1 MYRLKNL
8 KMKRISC
15 LPNRRSR
22 PPKGK
27 TAHSKRED
35 RAPKKRKK
43 QKNLKWKNMLGRH
56 KNAPIHAKSVKMHL
70 KNGPTRASEVPSL
83 EELKYTQEQE
93 EILKTRQQDQ
103 KALNLKEIKK
113 LVFLAKKKRVVE
125 TSSPPV
131 HGRKRRGRAIS
142 HSRVRSPISPSSLE
156 STHSEEA
163 EMAEQNNRNV
173 SDYAIPKLDGL
184 QHSIWRPSIQAN
196 NFEIKPA
203 TIQLLQA
210 NGQFGGSPIED
221 PNNHILNFLEI
232 CDTFK
237 HNGVSDDAIRLRL
250 FPFSLRDQ
258 AKVWLQS
265 LPEGSISTWE
275 ELAQQFL
282 TKYFPPGKT
291 AKMRNDITSFVL
303 LDNESLYEAWERFN
317 ELLRKCP
324 HHGLPKWLQVQTF
337 YNGLSS
343 EIRTSIDAA
352 AGGALMSKPVY
363 AAYTLLEK
371 MSSNNYQWHSDR
383 HVHARVAGVQDSDMF
398 ASLSSQIVVLTKENQ
413 GAGPSSSSR
422 PNNPLGF
429 NIGGFNQQARALPPP
444 AEKKPS
450 LEEMMM
456 SYMSKNDALMQT
468 DRSIV
473 YPRGVI
479 EDVLV
484 KVDKFIFPADF
495 IVLDYEED
503 REVPIILGRPF
514 LATGRTIIDVQKGE
528 LKMRVQQEE
537 VTFNVFKAMKLPG
550 EPEECFRVNMIES
563 SINSAV
569 REVMIKTH
577 PVDPLEAAIMSMLEH
592 DEDYICDYVKMLD
605 LRPIIEAY

>member
-1 MYRLKNL
+1 MPR
-8 KMKRISC
+8 
-15 LPNRRSR
+15 
-22 PPKGK
+22 GK
-27 TAHSKRED
+27 
-35 RAPKKRKK
+35 
-43 QKNLKWKNMLGRH
+43 
-56 KNAPIHAKSVKMHL
+56 
-70 KNGPTRASEVPSL
+70 
-83 EELKYTQEQE
+83 
-93 EILKTRQQDQ
+93 
-103 KALNLKEIKK
+103 
-113 LVFLAKKKRVVE
+113 KKKRVVE
-125 TSSPPV
+125 ISPPPV
-131 HGRKRRGRAIS
+131 RGRKTRRRAIS
-142 HSRVRSPISPSSLE
+142 HSPVRSPISPSSPE
-156 STHSEEA
+156 NTHSEEA

-173 SDYAIPKLDGL
+173 SDYATPKLDGL
-184 QHSIWRPSIQAN
+184 QHSIRRPSIQAN

-232 CDTFK
+232 CDAFK

-250 FPFSLRDQ
+250 FPFSLRDK

-265 LPEGSISTWE
+265 LPERSISTWE

-303 LDNESLYEAWERFN
+303 LDNESLYEAWERFK

-352 AGGALMSKPVY
+352 AGGALMSKPVD
-363 AAYTLLEK
+363 AAYTLLET
-371 MSSNNYQWHSDR
+371 MSSNNHQWHSDR
-383 HVHARVAGVQDSDMF
+383 HVHARVAGEQDSDMF
-398 ASLSSQIVVLTKENQ
+398 ASLSSQIAALTKEV
-413 GAGPSSSSR
+413 
-422 PNNPLGF
+422 
-429 NIGGFNQQARALPPP
+429 
-444 AEKKPS
+444 KS
-450 LEEMMM
+450 L
-456 SYMSKNDALMQT
+456 A
-468 DRSIV
+468 DRSIA

-514 LATGRTIIDVQKGE
+514 LATSRTIIDVQKGE
-528 LKMRVQQEE
+528 LKMRVQEEE
-537 VTFNVFKAMKLPG
+537 VTYNVFKAMKLPD
-550 EPEECFRVNMIES
+550 EPEECFRVNVIES

-569 REVMIKTH
+569 REGKRWLQARTKCKELHPPSPQTPVAVFDRRSLPSRATTH
-577 PVDPLEAAIMSMLEH
+577 FHLANPFTVFLSLFLHFFHNSFSILNQTPPSPTLFSAVH
-592 DEDYICDYVKMLD
+592 HR
-605 LRPIIEAY
+605 LRPPPPRKAITFHRCSSLERRFGQSLGCN